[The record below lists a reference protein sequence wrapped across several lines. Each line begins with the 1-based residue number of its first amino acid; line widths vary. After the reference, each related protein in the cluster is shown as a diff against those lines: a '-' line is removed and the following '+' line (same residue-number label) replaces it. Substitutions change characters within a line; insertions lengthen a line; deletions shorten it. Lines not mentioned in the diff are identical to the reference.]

1 MAKEPI
7 STAGGSATT
16 RLVVHNNETIR
27 AFLLVAAADE
37 QRLSGEL
44 RDIASDLS
52 SQSSVPYRSLRSVWS
67 ALPVGARPSLTALF
81 SGAEFLFSSP
91 KPREK
96 SEELKERL
104 RKLAEMAERKEYE
117 ELVKDVAPRM
127 EKAEPFSSY
136 KDQIGFADV
145 PWLPISLDGWF
156 KYLALLSS
164 CLIRQVLDWLYCVC
178 VGLDLLEFYWYYGGF
193 VITGCCTTSHIFLFY
208 GMGWLGFPSGCGH
221 YVSLTG
227 YFGDYSVWA
236 SYKWS
241 LTRVDW
247 LLIMD
252 SGGYLLIVVLFRI
265 YLVLM
270 LDGLVMRMVDWS
282 LLRFFGL
289 LLLFWELAL
298 EHHRM
303 YVDHFKSNAAAVPY
317 GAPLLGQRCTTNDW
331 HDHGEGA
338 IICS

>member
-136 KDQIGFADV
+136 KDQIGFGMPLFFFFLHCSKTDAYFRKT
-145 PWLPISLDGWF
+145 WIIMYIYGSIG
-156 KYLALLSS
+156 
-164 CLIRQVLDWLYCVC
+164 
-178 VGLDLLEFYWYYGGF
+178 DL
-193 VITGCCTTSHIFLFY
+193 FL
-208 GMGWLGFPSGCGH
+208 
-221 YVSLTG
+221 
-227 YFGDYSVWA
+227 
-236 SYKWS
+236 
-241 LTRVDW
+241 R
-247 LLIMD
+247 
-252 SGGYLLIVVLFRI
+252 
-265 YLVLM
+265 
-270 LDGLVMRMVDWS
+270 
-282 LLRFFGL
+282 
-289 LLLFWELAL
+289 
-298 EHHRM
+298 
-303 YVDHFKSNAAAVPY
+303 
-317 GAPLLGQRCTTNDW
+317 
-331 HDHGEGA
+331 
-338 IICS
+338 